1 MFLYLLNNSP
11 IWTDLDKKSR
21 YLRLFITATVIYIVI
36 NSFLNSKYVDNIEFL
51 INNKKY
57 LYYLIFFDIAA
68 TLLKIYFGKNSDKIE
83 KKIKNKSLSE
93 KDIQQMEQMRQI
105 YEMQQMQQMQQM
117 QHMQEQERLKRMQQM
132 QQMQQME
139 EIEKIQEINLSK
151 SLKGKGEKI
160 DEKIVDREER
170 DRETKSK

>member
-83 KKIKNKSLSE
+83 KKI
-93 KDIQQMEQMRQI
+93 
-105 YEMQQMQQMQQM
+105 
-117 QHMQEQERLKRMQQM
+117 
-132 QQMQQME
+132 
-139 EIEKIQEINLSK
+139 
-151 SLKGKGEKI
+151 
-160 DEKIVDREER
+160 VDREER
-170 DRETKSK
+170 DRETKSKENLFIKREDMNIPVYNKQMLQSKDTINDIPV